1 MTDIIGKSIGRYHI
15 LEQLGEGGMATVYKA
30 YDTRL
35 ETDVAVKIIRTE
47 NLAPNIL
54 ATSLIRFEREAKALA
69 RLTHANI
76 VKVLDYG
83 EYENKPWLVMPYL
96 PGGTLKEK
104 LHGQPMNYQ
113 VAASLLIP
121 IAHALAYAH
130 EQGMVH
136 RDVKPSN
143 ILITQSGDPM
153 LTDFGIAK
161 IIGGEVKVDLTGTS
175 VTIGTPEYMAPEQA
189 TSKNV
194 DNRADIYALG
204 VVLFE
209 MLTGRKPYQADTPM
223 AVLFKHVSEPLPHPR
238 DFAPGIPEA
247 AERILFKA
255 LAKQPDDRYQNM
267 DDFAAA
273 LEKLARGDLSSI
285 PMTMDKKKSMIQ
297 EATVLDTTPTE
308 MAGSIPSTHYE
319 SSKGSGGSTQYGSSS
334 GSGSSGWKRYLPIG
348 LGAVGII
355 VAGICILA
363 AIVILMQGNNS
374 PTTPSATGFI
384 PYVSPT
390 TRPIVIQ
397 PTSRP
402 PSVDPTSPPPV
413 IVQPTNPPESTAT
426 PSCPRAKYPT
436 LLKPDREA
444 RICTQ
449 SERVIVRRSASMNAE
464 EILSL
469 YTGTTIR
476 ILEGPVCA
484 DDFWWWKIE
493 IYPGTVFGKQ
503 GYDYSRTWVTDSTY
517 TGWAREGWDDKDKYF
532 ICQ

>member
-15 LEQLGEGGMATVYKA
+15 LEQLGEGGMAIVYKA

-35 ETDVAVKIIRTE
+35 ENDVAVKIIRTE
-47 NLAPNIL
+47 NLAPSIL
-54 ATSLIRFEREAKALA
+54 ETALIRFEREAKALA

-96 PGGTLKEK
+96 PGGTLKQK
-104 LHGQPMNYQ
+104 LHGKPMNYQ
-113 VAASLLIP
+113 EAASLLIP

-161 IIGGEVKVDLTGTS
+161 IIGNEVTVDLTGTS

-194 DNRADIYALG
+194 DHRADIYALG

-223 AVLFKHVSEPLPHPR
+223 AVLFKHVSEPLPRAR
-238 DFAPGIPEA
+238 DFAPNLPEA
-247 AERILFKA
+247 AERVLVKA
-255 LAKQPDDRYQNM
+255 LEKKPELRYQNM

-273 LEKLARGDLSSI
+273 LEKLARGELSS
-285 PMTMDKKKSMIQ
+285 TMKVAKKKTMTQ
-297 EATVLDTTPTE
+297 ETTMVDTMQTG
-308 MAGSIPSTHYE
+308 MA
-319 SSKGSGGSTQYGSSS
+319 GSGGSTQYRSSS
-334 GSGSSGWKRYLPIG
+334 DSNSPGWKRFIPIG
-348 LGAVGII
+348 LGGLGI
-355 VAGICILA
+355 VLAGVCILVA
-363 AIVILMQGNNS
+363 AVIIMQGNKS
-374 PTTPSATGFI
+374 TATQEPTGFI
-384 PYVSPT
+384 PYVAPT
-390 TRPIVIQ
+390 TRPVEVQ

-402 PSVDPTSPPPV
+402 PSINPTLPPLV
-413 IVQPTNPPESTAT
+413 VVQPTNPPAFTAT

-436 LLKPDREA
+436 RLQADRDA

-449 SERVIVRRSASMNAE
+449 YERVIVRRSASMNAD
-464 EILSL
+464 EIASL
-469 YTGTTIR
+469 YPGTTIR
-476 ILEGPVCA
+476 ILQGPVCA
-484 DDFWWWKIE
+484 DDFWWWKVQ
-493 IYPGTVFGKQ
+493 IYAGTAFGRQ
-503 GYDYSRTWVTDSTY
+503 GYDYNRKWIANNIMN
-517 TGWAREGWDDKDKYF
+517 GWAREGWDDKDAYF